1 MTDLILPLLL
11 TFIGLIVALSAF
23 SGIRRG
29 GARFYTLEREALLRR
44 AGFTLLASVFFFLG
58 AIGLLIY
65 NRQQL
70 VVEQA
75 IQAGEVRENAP
86 TITPTVAIFP
96 PTAQPTAT
104 IDLSIPTITPT
115 PILRRGVIEG
125 TGGSGAYLRETPGG
139 VELEILPDGDIVTL
153 LDEPPQQ
160 ANGFTWLKVRTV
172 VGTEGWVAEDFLIAR
187 DR

>member
-1 MTDLILPLLL
+1 MTDLILPLIL
-11 TFIGLIVALSAF
+11 TFIGLLVALSAY

-29 GARFYTLEREALLRR
+29 GIRFYTLEREAMLKR
-44 AGFTLLASVFFFLG
+44 AGFTLLASIFFFLG
-58 AIGLLIY
+58 AVGLLIY

-70 VVEQA
+70 VLEQA
-75 IQAGEVRENAP
+75 IESGELLENVPTTAP
-86 TITPTVAIFP
+86 TLAIFP
-96 PTAQPTAT
+96 PTAAPTAT
-104 IDLSIPTITPT
+104 PDLSIPTPTSTPV
-115 PILRRGVIEG
+115 LRRGVVEG

-172 VGTEGWVAEDFLIAR
+172 IGTEGWVAEDFLIVR